1 MKSWSVVLLLFC
13 SANLSA
19 CSGGNNNGDEG
30 NGSGELPAG
39 NVTVKITPD
48 KKTVLR
54 NPLNGWVIYMGR
66 GWDENFWTTEGYDN
80 VSVPELAEPVKVS
93 DYASTCYIR
102 TSWSSLEP
110 EEGKYIWKDPTARLT
125 RLLKSV
131 LDRGMRLSFRIVVD
145 GRDQG
150 LNTPQ
155 YVFDAGAHWYKDP
168 GPTNEATA
176 LARKSPFP
184 DDKIFQE
191 KYTKFIEALAQE
203 FNDPDKVDF
212 IDAYGLGK
220 WGEAHTM
227 IYEDHSKKKQV
238 FEWITD
244 LYSRCFTKVPL
255 VINYHRL
262 IGAENTSGW
271 GALDPETEGLL
282 ESAIN
287 KGYSLRHDAFGM
299 NGYYQDWEKQFA
311 ARWNYKRPIIM
322 EGGWIVSQHR
332 YWLDP
337 MGYREGHPEDV
348 RQGEFDASAEARVN
362 MMDFRA
368 GSETMSW
375 FKCFGLVQR
384 FVTEGGY
391 RLYPDM
397 VSLPKDVKSGEKIT
411 IVHRWNNM
419 GWGYCPTNIPQWNQ
433 RYKVAF
439 ALLDDKNE
447 VKKVFVDTQT
457 DLSTWLKNKPTTYNF
472 DLTLKGV
479 SVGAYKWA
487 VGLVDTTKDNTIG
500 LRMAVKNNLLDSGWV
515 KLMDITVKSR
525 FSCYK
530 YLHEVCCSAPYWRS
544 GVILYILFIHYKK
557 MYDC

>member
-1 MKSWSVVLLLFC
+1 MKIKKTISVVKSWSLVFLFFC
-13 SANLSA
+13 SAHLSA
-19 CSGGNNNGDEG
+19 CSGGENEDGGGTGGGD
-30 NGSGELPAG
+30 LPAG

-80 VSVPELAEPVKVS
+80 VSVPELADPVKVS

-125 RLLKSV
+125 RLIKSV
-131 LDRGMRLSFRIVVD
+131 FDRGMRLSFRIVVD

-155 YVFDAGAHWYKDP
+155 YVFDAGANWYKDP
-168 GPTNEATA
+168 GPTNEQTA
-176 LARKSPFP
+176 LARKSPYP
-184 DDKIFQE
+184 DDPVFQA

-203 FNDPDKVDF
+203 FNDPDKLDF

-227 IYEDHSKKKQV
+227 IYADYSKRKQV
-238 FEWITD
+238 FEWITS
-244 LYSRCFTKVPL
+244 LYARCFTKVPL

-262 IGAENTSGW
+262 IGANNTSGW
-271 GALDPETEGLL
+271 GAVDPDTEGLL
-282 ESAIN
+282 QSAIN

-299 NGYYQDWEKQFA
+299 TGYYQDWEKQFA
-311 ARWNYKRPIIM
+311 ARWNYKRPIVM
-322 EGGWIVSQHR
+322 EGGWIVTQHR
-332 YWLDP
+332 YWIDP
-337 MGYREGHPEDV
+337 SNKYREGHPEDV
-348 RQGEFDASAEARVN
+348 RQGEFDASEEARVN

-375 FKCFGLVQR
+375 FKCFGLIQR

-397 VSLPKDVKSGEKIT
+397 VSLPKEVKSGQKVT
-411 IVHRWNNM
+411 VVHRWNNM

-487 VGLVDTTKDNTIG
+487 VGLVDTTKDNAIG
-500 LRMAVKNNLLDSGWV
+500 LQMAVKNNLLESGWV
-515 KLMDITVKSR
+515 KLLDVK
-525 FSCYK
+525 
-530 YLHEVCCSAPYWRS
+530 VN
-544 GVILYILFIHYKK
+544 
-557 MYDC
+557 

>member
-1 MKSWSVVLLLFC
+1 MRIEKTRSIFRGWTLAILLIC
-13 SANLSA
+13 SGNLSA
-19 CSGGNNNGDEG
+19 CSGDNDGGNDDN
-30 NGSGELPAG
+30 GELPVG
-39 NVTVKITPD
+39 NVTIKITPD

-54 NPLNGWVIYMGR
+54 NPLNGWVLYFNR
-66 GWDENFWTTEGYDN
+66 GWDENFWTETGYDN
-80 VSVPELAEPVKVS
+80 VNVPELSEPVKVS
-93 DYASTCYIR
+93 DYASTCYLR

-110 EEGKYIWKDPTARLT
+110 EEGKYIWNDPNARLT
-125 RLLKSV
+125 RLLKSA

-155 YVFDAGAHWYKDP
+155 YVFDAGADWYPDP
-168 GPTNEATA
+168 NGSNGAN
-176 LARKSPFP
+176 RKSPYP
-184 DDKIFQE
+184 DDPVFQQ
-191 KYTKFIEALAQE
+191 KYEKFIEAFAQK

-227 IYEDHSKKKQV
+227 VYKDYGNKSKV
-238 FEWITD
+238 FDWITS
-244 LYSRCFTKVPL
+244 LYARCFTKIPL

-262 IGAENTSGW
+262 VGANNTSGW
-271 GALDPETEGLL
+271 GAVASDTEQLL
-282 ESAIN
+282 NSAIE

-311 ARWNYKRPIIM
+311 SRWNYKRPIIM
-322 EGGWIVSQHR
+322 EGGWIINQHR
-332 YWLDP
+332 YWIDP
-337 MGYREGHPEDV
+337 SNKYREGHPEDV

-362 MMDFRA
+362 MMDFR
-368 GSETMSW
+368 GGDETASW
-375 FKCFGLVQR
+375 FKCFALVQR
-384 FVTEGGY
+384 FVSEGGY

-397 VSLPKDVKSGEKIT
+397 ISLPKEVKGGQKVT

-439 ALLDDKNE
+439 ALLDDKKE
-447 VKKVFVDTQT
+447 VKKVFVDEQT
-457 DLSTWLKNKPTTYNF
+457 DLSTWLKGQPATYDF

-487 VGLVDTTKDNTIG
+487 VGLVDTTKNNAIG
-500 LRMAVKNNLLDSGWV
+500 LQMAVKNNLLESGWV
-515 KLMDITVKSR
+515 ELLDVK
-525 FSCYK
+525 
-530 YLHEVCCSAPYWRS
+530 VN
-544 GVILYILFIHYKK
+544 
-557 MYDC
+557 